1 MTNECNFR
9 KCNSNRINILFNGV
23 WINLQ
28 SKRMNNS
35 KKPGFLPLPF
45 SFPFFLLDASP
56 VAVALHFFPLLGG
69 KVCVQAEEFGGMV
82 ALG

>member
-1 MTNECNFR
+1 
-9 KCNSNRINILFNGV
+9 
-23 WINLQ
+23 
-28 SKRMNNS
+28 MNNS

>member
-1 MTNECNFR
+1 MNAISENV
-9 KCNSNRINILFNGV
+9 ILIVLTFLLMEAGS
-23 WINLQ
+23 NLQ

>member
-1 MTNECNFR
+1 MNAISENV
-9 KCNSNRINILFNGV
+9 ILIILTFLLMEAGS
-23 WINLQ
+23 NLQ